1 MQSGYREFLPPRA
14 DATRIAAF
22 WTSFAATPA
31 RHTVFP
37 DGCMD
42 LIVRCRCDSGGRI
55 GAAKLSIVGTMR
67 AFACVEITAGEAFL
81 GLRFRPGWGGVCLGV
96 SASELCDQTM
106 DDLAVRR
113 ILPLVAARLDRA
125 ATSAEL
131 VAAFVDIG
139 CRLAAGTQ
147 SGIRESGVLAAL
159 DLLWR
164 SGGRL
169 PIGALCRR
177 IDMPVR
183 TLQRQTVEATGLSP
197 KFLGNVLRFQR
208 TLDFMR
214 ARRSAVSLADAAI
227 AGGYADQA
235 HMTRAFRR
243 LGGLTPAKLADLFK
257 MSADSEGKDRAV

>member
-1 MQSGYREFLPPRA
+1 MHSGYREFLPPHA

-22 WTSFAATPA
+22 WSSFAATPA

-42 LIVRCRCDSGGRI
+42 LIVRCRRDSDNRI
-55 GAAKLSIVGTMR
+55 GAVNLLIVGAMR
-67 AFACVEITAGEAFL
+67 ASACVEIAAGEAFL

-96 SASELCDQTM
+96 SAGELCDQTM

-113 ILPLVAARLDRA
+113 ILPLFAARIDGAAIYAELA
-125 ATSAEL
+125 AT
-131 VAAFVDIG
+131 FVDAS
-139 CRLAAGTQ
+139 CRLAAGMQ
-147 SGIRESGVLAAL
+147 SGMRRASVQAAL

-177 IDMPVR
+177 IDMPER
-183 TLQRQTVEATGLSP
+183 TLQRQTIEATGLSP
-197 KFLGNVLRFQR
+197 KFLANVLRFQR
-208 TLDFMR
+208 TLDVMR
-214 ARRSAVSLADAAI
+214 GRRSLVSLADVAI
-227 AGGYADQA
+227 AGGYADQS

-243 LGGLTPAKLADLFK
+243 LGGFTPAELADLFK
-257 MSADSEGKDRAV
+257 MSAGARA